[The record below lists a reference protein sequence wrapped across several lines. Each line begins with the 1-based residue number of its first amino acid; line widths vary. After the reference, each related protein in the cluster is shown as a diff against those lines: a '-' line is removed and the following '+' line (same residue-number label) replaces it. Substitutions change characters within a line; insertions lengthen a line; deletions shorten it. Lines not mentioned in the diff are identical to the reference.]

1 MNRDA
6 DNKTARGRASPWL
19 SGNALKRFQQ
29 PLVNYLI
36 SGLEEGDKPVQIMAA
51 QMLGAIGDPRTTEQ
65 IKLLLASNDR
75 DLRAVAAQSL
85 AMFHSSRAMESL
97 VQADTCDT
105 CMIRLIAEEAIQ
117 KLKTAR

>member
-6 DNKTARGRASPWL
+6 DNKTAMGRASPWL
-19 SGNALKRFQQ
+19 SSNALKRFQQ

-36 SGLEEGDKPVQIMAA
+36 SGLEEGDKSVQIMAA
-51 QMLGAIGDPRTTEQ
+51 QLLGAIGDPRTTEHV
-65 IKLLLASNDR
+65 KLLLASNDR

-85 AMFHSSRAMESL
+85 AMFHSPRSMESL